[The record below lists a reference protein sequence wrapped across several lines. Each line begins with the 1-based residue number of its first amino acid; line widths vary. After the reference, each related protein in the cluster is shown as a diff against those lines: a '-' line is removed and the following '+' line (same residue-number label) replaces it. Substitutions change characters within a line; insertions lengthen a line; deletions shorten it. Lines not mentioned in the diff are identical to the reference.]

1 MRRKK
6 KFKLI
11 TRTDVT
17 GWLFVLPFLIGF
29 VWLFLKPLVN
39 AFIYSFHRVTL
50 DTSGLVM
57 EPLGWE
63 NYRYLLFGDANFI
76 KNMVTVLSGLG
87 VKVLVIMFLSIFLA
101 LLLNKKFP
109 GRLFFRA
116 VLFLPVI
123 FNAEQVM
130 SMFNN
135 MSGEAAELTNESN
148 SFVIMGGQMT
158 GFVKEIIESF
168 GVLAPV
174 IEAFTA
180 YSGQVF
186 DLLWDSGIQIILFI
200 IGLQAIPGHLYEVA
214 EIEGATKWETFWKI
228 TFPLLTPSMLLCL
241 IFTMIQYFNRS
252 NKVVAQIDTNM
263 TARMDYACAM
273 SIFYSIVVLLLVLIV
288 YKIMTKRTIYL
299 D

>member
-1 MRRKK
+1 MKKRKK
-6 KFKLI
+6 YKLV

-29 VWLFLKPLVN
+29 VWLFLKPLIN
-39 AFIYSFHRVTL
+39 AFVYSFHKVTL
-50 DTSGLVM
+50 DTEGLVM

-63 NYRYLLFGDANFI
+63 NYRYLFFGDAEFI
-76 KNMVTVLSGLG
+76 KNLVGVLSGLG

-123 FNAEQVM
+123 YNAEQVM

-135 MSGEAAELTNESN
+135 MNGQMGLASEANA
-148 SFVIMGGQMT
+148 FVILGGQLT

-168 GVLAPV
+168 GILAPM
-174 IEAFTA
+174 IEAFTV
-180 YSGQVF
+180 YSGQLF

-214 EIEGATKWETFWKI
+214 DIEGATKWETFWKI

-241 IFTMIQYFNRS
+241 IFTMIQYFNKH
-252 NKVVAQIDTNM
+252 NKVVAQIDGNM
-263 TARMDYACAM
+263 IARMDYACAM
-273 SIFYSIVVLLLVLIV
+273 SIFYSIVVLILVLIV
-288 YKIMTKRTIYL
+288 YKIMTKKTIYL